1 MAAEATRRLTFSER
15 FWPVYIF
22 LTMSLSSIVQREPA
36 PYDFL
41 LLGGMMLFLLGGQ
54 RVPDRLAWPAIAV
67 LMVLGGYCI
76 GIMFAV
82 YQEPSFLYL
91 RTSSYLS
98 VSLLFFA
105 ALVWGSPERVVPA
118 MSIGLVIAAAIAALV
133 GILGYF
139 SLIPNAEAFAV
150 YGRATG
156 PYKDPNVFGPSLIFP
171 ALYLVHR
178 LATRRAREML
188 WTLPLL
194 MLLILALFL
203 SFSRG
208 AWMDFAVAGLVF
220 MGLSFATAPAQ
231 ERNRLTGL
239 TLILSL
245 CVALGIAWAL
255 SRPDVRTLFLQRLA
269 FAQDYDSGEGGR
281 FDNMLDAFKMALTY
295 PLGIGPDQWPRIS
308 AAGLMPHNIY
318 VNVFV
323 SGGFISLAGF
333 AGLTLMTLWVGVRSL
348 RLHPPLPGVLI
359 AAIGAFTGHALEGL
373 LIDSNHWRH
382 IYVLVGIIWGLSIAA
397 ETRRYRPVPAPI
409 S

>member
-1 MAAEATRRLTFSER
+1 
-15 FWPVYIF
+15 
-22 LTMSLSSIVQREPA
+22 
-36 PYDFL
+36 
-41 LLGGMMLFLLGGQ
+41 
-54 RVPDRLAWPAIAV
+54 
-67 LMVLGGYCI
+67 
-76 GIMFAV
+76 MFAV

-295 PLGIGPDQWPRIS
+295 QYLRQRLRLGRLYFARGFCRVDVDDTLGGRPLAEITPAASGRPDRGYRRLHWPCARRS
-308 AAGLMPHNIY
+308 PHR
-318 VNVFV
+318 FQ
-323 SGGFISLAGF
+323 SLAPYLC
-333 AGLTLMTLWVGVRSL
+333 AGGHHLGSFDRRRNAAVPAGSCAHLLA
-348 RLHPPLPGVLI
+348 PPLNYSCTREGRSGRP
-359 AAIGAFTGHALEGL
+359 IGLPL
-373 LIDSNHWRH
+373 QS
-382 IYVLVGIIWGLSIAA
+382 
-397 ETRRYRPVPAPI
+397 YRG
-409 S
+409 